1 MMKMD
6 LLLKLV
12 CKTWLASFFKW
23 QGENDNKKGWKIY
36 RNYHP
41 DKSRDM
47 TRIIFIVF
55 APAHDLNNWTL
66 LCWDESIWPEH
77 QARTV
82 MSSQWI
88 RHCSTSW
95 CSSNWQMLWA
105 SLVLEHMMNKA
116 PSDSKTPE
124 GRIKCDTQ
132 HETESTLLA
141 VYLRFGVSKL
151 MTTDTTDYC
160 KLGIGHAG
168 KRNWSVDSWGKS
180 IRSSGYVCG
189 QEVVA
194 SRREK
199 SAIFR
204 AELPQNK
211 YLTYASLISKCSCPT
226 QG

>member
-1 MMKMD
+1 MRMD
-6 LLLKLV
+6 LLLKIV
-12 CKTWLASFFKW
+12 CKTRLASFFKW

-41 DKSRDM
+41 EKSRDT

-55 APAHDLNNWTL
+55 APAHDLNNWTF

-116 PSDSKTPE
+116 PSDSKTPK

-141 VYLRFGVSKL
+141 VYLRFGASKL
-151 MTTDTTDYC
+151 MTNRHYRLLRTRHWSRGQT
-160 KLGIGHAG
+160 KLIC
-168 KRNWSVDSWGKS
+168 W
-180 IRSSGYVCG
+180 
-189 QEVVA
+189 QL
-194 SRREK
+194 REK
-199 SAIFR
+199 HKIKWIRLWTRSCC
-204 AELPQNK
+204 Q
-211 YLTYASLISKCSCPT
+211 SKRGECHF
-226 QG
+226 